1 MSIVRKLIDV
11 INDFEE
17 EVTAKEQNLQMKLD
31 SSTILIDCIIK
42 VIQSN
47 QTDEDKIK
55 RIKFIL
61 GI

>member
-1 MSIVRKLIDV
+1 MSIVRKLIEV
-11 INDFEE
+11 INDFED
-17 EVTAKEQNLQMKLD
+17 EVTTKERSLQMKLD

>member
-11 INDFEE
+11 INDFED
-17 EVTAKEQNLQMKLD
+17 EVTAKERNLQMKLD
-31 SSTILIDCIIK
+31 SSTILIDCLIK